1 MRVHLHCSLGWIWNR
16 HETHLCVSLRVS
28 LEKLI
33 IAGETHSPGWDP
45 RLNTEKSAD

>member
-1 MRVHLHCSLGWIWNR
+1 MRVHFHFSLGWIWNR
-16 HETHLCVSLRVS
+16 HGNLCVSLRVS